1 MSAYLQARLGIAPIA
16 WSNDDLPELGG
27 DTPLEVCLQ
36 DAHRAGFSGVETGG
50 KFPKTSSE
58 LQPILQAHKLQ
69 LCGGWYCGTM
79 LDNDI
84 KAEQDQ
90 VWPQLELFRD
100 LQAPCLVYGETAGTI
115 QNKPQAP
122 LASRRSLSVQEIRVY
137 GRKLTRFAEWCA
149 DQGMPIAFHHH
160 MGTAIETEHDL
171 DVLMNYTGEAVY
183 LLYDP
188 GHLAFAGG
196 DVLRVIDKHG
206 ARIKHVHTKD
216 VRQDVLQQLD
226 RNSDSFLDAVLRGAF
241 TVPGDGSLDFTAIV
255 ERLAANNY
263 QGWFVVEAEQDPSL
277 APPYEYACIG
287 HKTLVAALANAGYEV
302 VA

>member
-1 MSAYLQARLGIAPIA
+1 MSASLQARLGIAPIA

-27 DTPLEVCLQ
+27 DTPLEVCLK

-58 LQPILQAHKLQ
+58 LKPILQAHSLQ

-216 VRQDVLQQLD
+216 VRQNVLQQLD
-226 RNSDSFLDAVLRGAF
+226 RGRDSFLNAVLRGAF